1 MRPRN
6 LPDEVAGQRRVE
18 ARERR
23 QNGVDLLVFVR
34 GLVPIG
40 RQRRQRIDGLVDA
53 FADDDL
59 LVLPFDLLLVVL
71 YVVLQ
76 ILPVVDEPFNLLF
89 ERANLLQRRNAFL
102 LIEFRQLSVKIRDPL
117 GQLLVRVRQDDDVVF
132 HDFHVRAGLQQF
144 DGLADDGGAVR
155 AVLLGGLQLVG
166 GLAPFDET
174 PQTAEIGG
182 RVVVRREDDA
192 REGTVLRRQA
202 AAEQLHLVERL
213 LVMLLQDVAFFND
226 HFILFIHKLLL
237 RFDRLREGFALL
249 YQRFDFRMQVVELG
263 QFLRIRVREN
273 VVQFLLQ
280 RLHVRRIRV
289 SFRLQLRDLLLQ
301 VRDDARRDTVGARL
315 LDADL
320 RVRRLQVLRRL
331 VALFRQF
338 RQFRLQR
345 RQNGDFRGVILCQFG
360 SSGLGNEEVLVD
372 VRLHVAV
379 PFRLVVVPFTVEQAA
394 DDRHDLPRQTERR
407 DAGRHH
413 AHDENDQQLRQR
425 QWLDEPHQPEER
437 IDEDDQKD
445 EHDVREEGDLVAR
458 RQHLLPVFQH
468 DRQDGEQRREDD
480 SQYQGTYRYVFVV
493 FTHS

>member
-1 MRPRN
+1 
-6 LPDEVAGQRRVE
+6 
-18 ARERR
+18 
-23 QNGVDLLVFVR
+23 
-34 GLVPIG
+34 
-40 RQRRQRIDGLVDA
+40 
-53 FADDDL
+53 
-59 LVLPFDLLLVVL
+59 
-71 YVVLQ
+71 
-76 ILPVVDEPFNLLF
+76 
-89 ERANLLQRRNAFL
+89 
-102 LIEFRQLSVKIRDPL
+102 
-117 GQLLVRVRQDDDVVF
+117 
-132 HDFHVRAGLQQF
+132 
-144 DGLADDGGAVR
+144 
-155 AVLLGGLQLVG
+155 
-166 GLAPFDET
+166 
-174 PQTAEIGG
+174 
-182 RVVVRREDDA
+182 
-192 REGTVLRRQA
+192 
-202 AAEQLHLVERL
+202 
-213 LVMLLQDVAFFND
+213 MLLQDVAFFND

-263 QFLRIRVREN
+263 QFLRVRVREN

-379 PFRLVVVPFTVEQAA
+379 PFRLVVVPFAVEQAA

-407 DAGRHH
+407 NAGRHH
-413 AHDENDQQLRQR
+413 AHDENDQ
-425 QWLDEPHQPEER
+425 
-437 IDEDDQKD
+437 
-445 EHDVREEGDLVAR
+445 
-458 RQHLLPVFQH
+458 
-468 DRQDGEQRREDD
+468 
-480 SQYQGTYRYVFVV
+480 
-493 FTHS
+493 